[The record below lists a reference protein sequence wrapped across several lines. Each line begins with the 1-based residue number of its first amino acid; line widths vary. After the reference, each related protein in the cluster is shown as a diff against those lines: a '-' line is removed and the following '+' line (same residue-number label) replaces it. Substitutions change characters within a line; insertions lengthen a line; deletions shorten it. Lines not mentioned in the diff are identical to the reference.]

1 MQENYKEIKMR
12 YEVKKED
19 AKGLV
24 EYVSMGSVLLD
35 LISGQQ
41 LSVNRHSG
49 LLVLP
54 WCPLRRSSLHGF
66 SAVIITK
73 SMSFFE
79 FIY

>member
-1 MQENYKEIKMR
+1 MRLKRKEER
-12 YEVKKED
+12 KED

-24 EYVSMGSVLLD
+24 KYVHHSMGSVLID

-41 LSVNRHSG
+41 LSVNRHCG

-54 WCPLRRSSLHGF
+54 WCPLRR
-66 SAVIITK
+66 IITK
-73 SMSFFE
+73 SISFFE

>member
-1 MQENYKEIKMR
+1 MR